1 MEQFVIKVEYS
12 KDDVL
17 MGHVEI
23 CTNEI
28 NANDSLVW
36 ISNLFVEETYR
47 HNGIGTTLMNRVIDT
62 VKKLS
67 IPKIYLYCKPE
78 LISFYEKFGAKD
90 THQEMNGS
98 HLMEI
103 NNKENK

>member
-12 KDDVL
+12 KDDKL

-36 ISNLFVEETYR
+36 ISNLFVEEAYR

-78 LISFYEKFGAKD
+78 LISFYEKFGAED
-90 THQEMNGS
+90 TGQEMNES

-103 NNKENK
+103 NNK